1 MSISSAVGRAF
12 ETIGA
17 RERDVM
23 RSYADGAIPQYN
35 DVRTEA
41 RTEPSADPLAVAA
54 PANGLFIVKDERGDQ
69 RFTRD
74 GGFTFTNGA
83 VSDRAGRPL
92 LGYHADTG
100 PLAPLHADP
109 VDVSLGLVRDL
120 RIEADGLVSYAKALV
135 DPKTGARESHRVTI
149 GRIALARF
157 PAASNVHLAGTAL
170 IAAPAGVVPHVGRP
184 GDGNFESLILHARER
199 SGIDIDL
206 SLERLQEAY
215 IAFDALR
222 AAHKAQGSVEKT
234 SMDLLK

>member
-1 MSISSAVGRAF
+1 MSISSAVGKAF

-17 RERDVM
+17 RERDVL
-23 RSYADGAIPQYN
+23 RSYTDGALPQYN

-41 RTEPSADPLAVAA
+41 RIETSADPLAVAA
-54 PANGLFIVKDERGDQ
+54 PANALFIVKDEHGGE

-74 GGFTFTNGA
+74 GGFTFTKGM
-83 VSDRAGRPL
+83 VCDRARRPL
-92 LGYHADTG
+92 LGYRDDAG
-100 PLAPLHADP
+100 PLVPLRADP
-109 VDVSLGLVRDL
+109 VDASLGLVRDL
-120 RIEADGLVSYAKALV
+120 RVEADGSMSYAKSLV
-135 DPKTGARESHRVTI
+135 DPKNGVRESHRVTI
-149 GRIALARF
+149 GRIGLARF

-170 IAAPAGVVPHVGRP
+170 VAAPAGIVPHVGRP
-184 GDGNFESLILHARER
+184 GDGNFESLTLHARER